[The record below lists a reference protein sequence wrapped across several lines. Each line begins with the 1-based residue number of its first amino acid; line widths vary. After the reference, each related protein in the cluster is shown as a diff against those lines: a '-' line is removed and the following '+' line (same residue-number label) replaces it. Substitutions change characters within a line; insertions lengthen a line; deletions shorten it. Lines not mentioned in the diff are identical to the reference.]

1 MIHTGEFSWWQVNLI
16 AAPLYVITTTTLDH
30 EEGLKSLV
38 LAVDAIKTSI
48 KQSGG
53 EFTEKAPPKVVTETD
68 EIELAKQME
77 RLEKENA
84 EVDGDDDN
92 PDDEEI
98 VDDM

>member
-1 MIHTGEFSWWQVNLI
+1 MIIFVKLNLI
-16 AAPLYVITTTTLDH
+16 SAPMYLITTTTLDH

-38 LAVDAIKTSI
+38 QAVDAIRGSI
-48 KQSGG
+48 KKSGG
-53 EFTEKAPPKVVTETD
+53 EFTEKAAPKVVTETD

-92 PDDEEI
+92 PDDEEVI
-98 VDDM
+98 DDM